1 MWCAALAR
9 RGRDV
14 GDKERPMTTHP
25 ITTHKG
31 GCHCGN
37 IAYEF
42 DAEIG
47 TVLDCNCS
55 LCQKRGG
62 LLQFIPA
69 SAFRLLTS
77 PDDLGTYKFN
87 KQAIAHHFCKVCGI
101 DPFSEGSDAKG
112 NKMVAIN
119 MRCVEGVDPRALDI
133 RPFNG
138 RDR

>member
-1 MWCAALAR
+1 M
-9 RGRDV
+9 
-14 GDKERPMTTHP
+14 
-25 ITTHKG
+25 TTHKG
-31 GCHCGN
+31 SCHCGR

-42 DAEIG
+42 DGEIG

-69 SAFRLLTS
+69 TAFRLLT
-77 PDDLGTYKFN
+77 PRDDLGTYKFN
-87 KQAIAHHFCKVCGI
+87 KQAIAHHFCNVCGI

-119 MRCVEGVDPRALDI
+119 MRCVEGIDPRALDI
-133 RPFNG
+133 KPFNG